1 MTETPRIRRTMGTS
15 EWGTLIV
22 LSVVWGGSF
31 FFIEVALTAF
41 PPLTIVA
48 LRVAIGALCLHGTAI
63 VLGWQLPR
71 GHKVWIAFAAMGVLC
86 NAIPFTLIVWGQ
98 THIGG
103 GLAAILNATTPLFSV
118 LTAHFLTRDEPITA
132 SRLAGVVLGLTGAIV
147 LIGPRELLGLGS
159 GLLAQLAILGAAQS
173 YALAAVFGRR
183 FARMGLS
190 PNAAAR
196 GQLTMSALLLLPLAA
211 WWDQPWTLAMP
222 GLVPWSALI
231 ALGSIST
238 AFAFVLY
245 FRVLAT
251 SGATNITL
259 VTFLV
264 PVSAIL
270 LGSTILG
277 EILLPR
283 HFAGMILIGVALM
296 VIDGRPVSAAARWI
310 NGLRH

>member
-1 MTETPRIRRTMGTS
+1 MIEIPTIRRTMGAA
-15 EWGTLIV
+15 EWGTLLI

-71 GHKVWIAFAAMGVLC
+71 GQKVWISLAAMGVLC
-86 NAIPFTLIVWGQ
+86 NVIPFSLIVWGQ

-103 GLAAILNATTPLFSV
+103 GLAAILNTTTPLFSV
-118 LTAHFLTRDEPITA
+118 FTAHFLTHDERMTA
-132 SRLAGVVLGLTGAIV
+132 TSLAGVVLGLTGAIV
-147 LIGPRELLGLGS
+147 LLGPTELLGLGT
-159 GLLAQLAILGAAQS
+159 GLFAQLAVLAAAQS

-190 PNAAAR
+190 ANASAR

-211 WWDQPWTLAMP
+211 WWEQPWTLAMP

-238 AFAFVLY
+238 AFAFILY

-270 LGSTILG
+270 LGSTVLG

-283 HFAGMILIGVALM
+283 HFAGMALIGVAFM
-296 VIDGRPVSAAARWI
+296 VIDGRPVAAAARWI
-310 NGLRH
+310 NGRRN